1 MRNCC
6 SRDLVDPAAH
16 VRDFEPIWLDDYL
29 DYLIVPNKELAPDLG
44 LPHVSAS
51 QLLEMVTR
59 LLQEKGG
66 TASSR
71 DIGRYLQGK
80 VVGGRDVLSQV
91 KQRHAGLRAFFQT
104 FSDEFEMFSP
114 EGVEEPEFMVRLA
127 ESDALALTLALPL
140 PLTLPLTLTL
150 PRTLTRTRTRTRT
163 RTLTRTLT
171 RCASPRATPTSGGR
185 RRGS

>member
-59 LLQEKGG
+59 LLQDKGG

-140 PLTLPLTLTL
+140 PLTLTLTLTL
-150 PRTLTRTRTRTRT
+150 T
-163 RTLTRTLT
+163 RTLTLPLTLTLT

>member
-1 MRNCC
+1 M
-6 SRDLVDPAAH
+6 
-16 VRDFEPIWLDDYL
+16 
-29 DYLIVPNKELAPDLG
+29 
-44 LPHVSAS
+44 
-51 QLLEMVTR
+51 
-59 LLQEKGG
+59 
-66 TASSR
+66 
-71 DIGRYLQGK
+71 
-80 VVGGRDVLSQV
+80 VGGRDVLSQV

-140 PLTLPLTLTL
+140 PLTLTLTLTLTRTLTLTLTL
-150 PRTLTRTRTRTRT
+150 P
-163 RTLTRTLT
+163 LT

>member
-1 MRNCC
+1 M
-6 SRDLVDPAAH
+6 
-16 VRDFEPIWLDDYL
+16 
-29 DYLIVPNKELAPDLG
+29 PNKELAPDLG

-127 ESDALALTLALPL
+127 ESDALT
-140 PLTLPLTLTL
+140 LTLTL
-150 PRTLTRTRTRTRT
+150 TLTLL
-163 RTLTRTLT
+163 TLTPTPTLTLTLT

-185 RRGS
+185 RRAS

>member
-59 LLQEKGG
+59 LLQDKGG

-127 ESDALALTLALPL
+127 DALSDPASAPCHPLAWRRGMRLVRLHQLRPCAIH
-140 PLTLPLTLTL
+140 P
-150 PRTLTRTRTRTRT
+150 PRTRD
-163 RTLTRTLT
+163 
-171 RCASPRATPTSGGR
+171 A
-185 RRGS
+185 

>member
-114 EGVEEPEFMVRLA
+114 EGVEEPEFMVHLA
-127 ESDALALTLALPL
+127 ESDALT
-140 PLTLPLTLTL
+140 LTLTL
-150 PRTLTRTRTRTRT
+150 TLTLL
-163 RTLTRTLT
+163 TLTPTPTLTLTPTLT

-185 RRGS
+185 RRAS

>member
-127 ESDALALTLALPL
+127 ESDAL
-140 PLTLPLTLTL
+140 TLT
-150 PRTLTRTRTRTRT
+150 PTRTRT
-163 RTLTRTLT
+163 RTLTLTLT
-171 RCASPRATPTSGGR
+171 LSPSRWTARPRCPTPRGGAAWPSRTPTSR
-185 RRGS
+185 CLRPRSTRAR